1 MDYIIR
7 EIAQSEIVLLEDFLY
22 EAIFIP
28 QGAKAPSKDIVKLP
42 ELQIYI
48 SGFGSKK
55 DDIALVAEYDN
66 KLIGAVWVR
75 IVNDFGHIDDKT
87 PSLSIAIC
95 KPFRGKGIGSEL
107 MKQMLKRLKDKGYQQ
122 TSLSVQRENYAVKMY
137 KKLGYKVLKEN
148 DNDLIMVYT
157 F

>member
-1 MDYIIR
+1 MNYIIR

-55 DDIALVAEYDN
+55 DDFALVAEFEN
-66 KLIGAVWVR
+66 ELIGAVWVR

-95 KPFRGKGIGSEL
+95 KPFRGKGVGSEL

-122 TSLSVQRENYAVKMY
+122 TSLSVQKENYAVKMY

>member
-1 MDYIIR
+1 MNYIIR

-22 EAIFIP
+22 EAIFVP
-28 QGAKAPSKDIVKLP
+28 QGAKVPPKDIVKLP
-42 ELQIYI
+42 ELQVYI

-55 DDIALVAEYDN
+55 DDIALIAEYDN

-87 PSLSIAIC
+87 PSLSIAIY
-95 KPFRGKGIGSEL
+95 KSFRGKGIGSEL
-107 MKQMLKRLKDKGYQQ
+107 MKQMLKLLKEKGYQQ
-122 TSLSVQRENYAVKMY
+122 TSLSVQKENYAVKMY
-137 KKLGYKVLKEN
+137 TKLGYKVLIEN
-148 DNDLIMVYT
+148 DSDLIMVYT